1 MARKP
6 GVTVAGVQRR
16 AQILQK
22 AEELI
27 ARGGFHE
34 MTMDSIAEALDVSKS
49 GLYHYFKQKDDLL
62 FAIRLETLTS
72 LIAHQRDRMNSGRP
86 YVELVQEMLQE
97 GIKLVS
103 DSPAKY
109 RAIFELKMKST
120 TEREAEIRALELEY
134 FHMMVATVQGA
145 IDEGS
150 LRAVDPRLVTQAI
163 LSMAN
168 HAQYWFNPAGRL
180 SHRAVADAYWDML
193 FAGIAA
199 GGQAG
204 SGDGAKLP
212 RAAKVEFSLSHD
224 APTS

>member
-62 FAIRLETLTS
+62 FAIRLETLTT
-72 LIAHQRDRMNSGRP
+72 LIAHQRERMNSGRP
-86 YVELVQEMLQE
+86 YVDLVQEMLQE

-103 DSPAKY
+103 D
-109 RAIFELKMKST
+109 
-120 TEREAEIRALELEY
+120 
-134 FHMMVATVQGA
+134 
-145 IDEGS
+145 
-150 LRAVDPRLVTQAI
+150 
-163 LSMAN
+163 
-168 HAQYWFNPAGRL
+168 
-180 SHRAVADAYWDML
+180 
-193 FAGIAA
+193 
-199 GGQAG
+199 
-204 SGDGAKLP
+204 
-212 RAAKVEFSLSHD
+212 
-224 APTS
+224 